1 MGKRFGLDCFDLKS
15 SGVTG
20 SLCAM
25 MGDEVLKCWQCR
37 NERDGRRGGSVSV
50 FFGLLFFENQRQ
62 KNQRYTGP
70 NVPGQCVTTL
80 GNVCLKGLQT
90 NLDLVASFCRF
101 DREDLPVRTLS
112 SDLII

>member
-1 MGKRFGLDCFDLKS
+1 MKEMAEEEEL
-15 SGVTG
+15 
-20 SLCAM
+20 SL
-25 MGDEVLKCWQCR
+25 
-37 NERDGRRGGSVSV
+37 
-50 FFGLLFFENQRQ
+50 FFGLLFFGNQRQ
-62 KNQRYTGP
+62 KNQGYTGS
-70 NVPGQCVTTL
+70 NVAGRCVSTL